1 MKSLLPLGESN
12 RMTLART
19 RRVSD
24 LGLRPSRVSRSRS
37 PTHWSPG
44 FRRSCIELIASGQR
58 VRLLDRCLFLVGRR
72 DVIVKEY
79 FGFAAIDVGARSTE
93 PHVVRLVRNCL
104 GVDEQLVSLSERDK
118 FAFPKKRHPNR

>member
-44 FRRSCIELIASGQR
+44 FRRSCIELFAPSGQGAR
-58 VRLLDRCLFLVGRR
+58 RLVNCLLFIGWR
-72 DVIVKEY
+72 DAIVKQY

-104 GVDEQLVSLSERDK
+104 AVDEQLVSL
-118 FAFPKKRHPNR
+118 